1 MSADDRVPSQV
12 TDDYWLVAFREE
24 GEDGPAD
31 YPLMTERSGKWLVFA
46 PWAQLDDLWPV
57 VREATREGQLGS
69 ASKVSTRRPNPN
81 AVDPAKGV
89 ICVYTYDH
97 EDEADVRRVR
107 DVLRE
112 LGVTWKL
119 PYKAD
124 ADTRAGR
131 YAHRGDRVSLYY
143 E

>member
-1 MSADDRVPSQV
+1 MDADERVPSQV
-12 TDDYWLVAFREE
+12 TDDYWLVAFHE
-24 GEDGPAD
+24 GGGGSPGD
-31 YPLMTERSGKWLVFA
+31 YPRMSERSGKWLVFA
-46 PWAQLDDLWPV
+46 TWERLDVLWPT
-57 VREATREGQLGS
+57 VREATRAGRLGA

-97 EDEADVRRVR
+97 ADEADVHRVR
-107 DVLRE
+107 DELRE